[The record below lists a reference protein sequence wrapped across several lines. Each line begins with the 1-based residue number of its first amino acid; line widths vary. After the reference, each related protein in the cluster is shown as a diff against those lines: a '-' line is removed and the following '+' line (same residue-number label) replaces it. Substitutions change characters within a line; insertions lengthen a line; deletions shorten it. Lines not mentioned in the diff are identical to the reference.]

1 MKKYGIALL
10 FVFLILYCFTGC
22 TGGFFS
28 GYGTSGGISQDDSGS
43 ALPEKVYIQVRFDL
57 HDSSGGLYKSDQS
70 REMRQLDYQFSANG
84 TSGTI

>member
-1 MKKYGIALL
+1 ME
-10 FVFLILYCFTGC
+10 
-22 TGGFFS
+22 FFS